1 MPPPGLLLFLLAALF
16 HLNLFKLLLP
26 PRFLQ
31 RRLPLRL
38 LFASFGLLGLPAQTQ
53 QRIVLRRCA

>member
-1 MPPPGLLLFLLAALF
+1 MPPPGLLLFLLVALF
-16 HLNLFKLLLP
+16 HLNLFKLLP

-38 LFASFGLLGLPAQTQ
+38 LFASFGLLDLPAQTQ